1 MLELG
6 KAGTLGMP
14 KGVLPVLRDGEV
26 VATLRSSQWKEAAT
40 ATIGDRA
47 WALTTKRRDLMAR
60 WESEPADAVRLRAH
74 QTSYWSGTWEV
85 DLEGTPVE
93 VRTASRW
100 KGTRRY
106 LVAGRSVAESGTTG
120 GWAPRPTLDADAALP
135 LEHQVFLLWVES
147 VVSGRNS
154 AALTAAVVAG
164 GGAAVAGG
172 S

>member
-6 KAGTLGMP
+6 KARSHGTP
-14 KGVLPVLRDGEV
+14 KGVLPVLADGDV
-26 VATLRSSQWKEAAT
+26 VATLRSSRWKEAAA

-47 WALTTKRRDLMAR
+47 WVLTTKKRDLMAR
-60 WESEPADAVRLRAH
+60 WEADPADAVRLRAR
-74 QTSYWSGTWEV
+74 QTSFWTGAWEV

-106 LVAGRSVAESGTTG
+106 LVAGRPVAESGTTG
-120 GWAPRPTLDADAALP
+120 GWSPRPTLDAYPALP

-147 VVSGRNS
+147 IISGRNS
-154 AALTAAVVAG
+154 AVAAATIGAG
-164 GGAAVAGG
+164 VAVAG